1 MSVIER
7 VQNSLKRSGF
17 ELTMEQAADIYNIVT
32 VSNFAEAFNDLG
44 KEEEKEIGEAV
55 EKVFNDFS
63 KIINGGN
70 RKRGFWEDFDK
81 HEEKKELRN
90 AFICQFIMLVN
101 TELSEA
107 VEALR
112 EGNLTEPFDK
122 LKLKEMLKAGTP
134 FKTAFKVTI
143 KDKFEDEIADA
154 IIRLLDL
161 AGGLNIDIGYFIAQK
176 LKYNSTREYKHG
188 KQM

>member
-1 MSVIER
+1 MKEISR
-7 VQNSLKRSGF
+7 LKNFLETLLNVEVSEEKAGKIF
-17 ELTMEQAADIYNIVT
+17 SFVCLCHAADAVLDVGGRGVEIFFNETAKNI
-32 VSNFAEAFNDLG
+32 NE
-44 KEEEKEIGEAV
+44 
-55 EKVFNDFS
+55 
-63 KIINGGN
+63 GN
-70 RKRGFWEDFDK
+70 RKRGFWEAFDK
-81 HEEKKELRN
+81 YKGEKELKN
-90 AFICQFIMLVN
+90 AFISQFIMLVN

-112 EGNLTEPFDK
+112 EDNIVQPFDRMQ
-122 LKLKEMLKAGTP
+122 LNEMLAAKQS
-134 FKTAFKVTI
+134 FKTSFKLTI